1 MFYQRLDFNLNKHF
15 RESIDWKVIFAWHNI
30 LYLLFGVGFAI
41 FALKGFM
48 VPNHFLDG
56 GVTGISIL
64 LHEVTH
70 INLNILLIVINLPF
84 IYIGYKKIGKTFAV
98 QACIAIFLLAIGLM
112 IPITPVTSDKL
123 LIALFGGFFIG
134 LGMGLIIRGGGV
146 IDGAEIIAVY
156 TTKKIGLTISEL
168 IMIMNSFIF
177 LSAAYKF
184 GVETAMYSIITYFTA
199 MKTVDYVVD
208 GIEEYTALNI
218 IASQSE
224 EIKTMIVNELRK
236 GISVYKGERG
246 YLPGAFD
253 IKNDCDIILTIVTRL
268 EVLRIKEAVLLIDP
282 AAFMFV
288 QSIKEVKGGVIKH
301 KSGH

>member
-1 MFYQRLDFNLNKHF
+1 MNKHF
-15 RESIDWKVIFAWHNI
+15 KDSVDWSIIFAWQNI
-30 LYLLFGVGFAI
+30 LYMLFGVGFAV

-64 LHEVTH
+64 LHELTH
-70 INLNILLIVINLPF
+70 INLNILLIVINVPF
-84 IYIGYKKIGKTFAV
+84 IYIGYKKIGKTFAI
-98 QACIAIFLLAIGLM
+98 QASIAIALLAIGLI
-112 IPITPVTSDKL
+112 IPISPITSDKL
-123 LIALFGGFFIG
+123 LIAIFGGFFIG

-156 TTKKIGLTISEL
+156 TTRKIGLTISEI
-168 IMIMNSFIF
+168 IMIMNSIIFIC
-177 LSAAYKF
+177 AAYNF

-218 IASQSE
+218 ISGQSE
-224 EIKTMIVNELRK
+224 EIKSMIVNELKK

-246 YLPGAFD
+246 YLPGSFE

-268 EVLRIKEAVLLIDP
+268 EVLRIKEAVLFIDP
-282 AAFMFV
+282 SAFMFV
-288 QSIKEVKGGVIKH
+288 QSIKEVKGGIIKH